1 MVGFGEKIVP
11 IYLKE
16 NVGVAEASNTGIRA
30 ALGKFIIRVDSD
42 DYISNHTI
50 LFMYEIL
57 NDNKDI
63 GFVYANHLKVDAQE
77 NVIESVKV
85 DNLVLLLRHGA
96 GIMFRKSYLEAL
108 GLYDT
113 RLRNA
118 EDFDLLK
125 RYIKNFNG
133 YHLKFNSYRYR
144 QHDAQMTRDE
154 NERKK
159 WEAISD
165 EHRKQDN
172 R

>member
-1 MVGFGEKIVP
+1 MVGFGDKIVP

-42 DYISNHTI
+42 DYISQHTI

-57 NDNKDI
+57 NANKDL
-63 GFVYANHLKVDAQE
+63 GFIYADHIRVDAQE
-77 NVIESVKV
+77 NVIETIKV
-85 DNLVLLLRHGA
+85 DNLDLLLRHGA

-108 GLYDT
+108 GLYDKT
-113 RLRNA
+113 LRNA

-133 YHLKFNSYRYR
+133 YHLKFPSYRYR
-144 QHDAQMTRDE
+144 IHDAQITRDE
-154 NERKK
+154 LERKK

-165 EHRKQDN
+165 ANRK
-172 R
+172 